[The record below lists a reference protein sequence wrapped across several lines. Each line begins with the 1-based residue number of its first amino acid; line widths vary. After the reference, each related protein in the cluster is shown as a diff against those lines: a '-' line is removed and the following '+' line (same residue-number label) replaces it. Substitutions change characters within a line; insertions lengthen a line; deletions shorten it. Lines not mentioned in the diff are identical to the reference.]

1 MDILHAN
8 DYMMAQTHIR
18 LFHRLFYKVSLFY
31 VANVP
36 RSARR
41 ILNKIMVV
49 QALSCLFLLLYVH
62 RTFLSSPGTCLDYL
76 TESLPIDGI
85 VRVQINTSKSFYSLP
100 LDREILYEDEEYI
113 MEYSVHHAFLRMG
126 EHLRT
131 SLNISVTNMTVQKDD
146 PCFGNF
152 FSRFLLDNLFGYDD
166 VLMGSFRNVAS
177 TTSNKGFLRN
187 VITGEHYRF
196 VDIWINKLNYVF
208 SFLLMIILTSVTAML
223 MRLCHHQL
231 FKFFCKLLFALQ
243 QNQVLY
249 PVWMPFPIA
258 SLLTMFLGL
267 WGLETIMTE
276 LLDDPMVSFH
286 LIAFVWMADNYYTIC
301 CHSYLSRKYFP
312 LFFYLSSYLFYA
324 FHNQFNGQF
333 SGLALVTTFATTQLC
348 MIYCYHQYELPIIE
362 LFVSRSRREGGGQ
375 QHSNP
380 LTVEAM
386 VTSLVQLQQ
395 NGYGSLEPYIIP
407 NLERGEFDLSWLA
420 YYQGL
425 LRRRWELLWRHI
437 SQNRRVSRYLRLSR
451 FQGNYPDGVAARPVH
466 AVVENVPESE
476 DNQQVQSDH
485 LSTSNGHQSTSEE
498 QQATS
503 DGQQAT
509 SGNHESTSGSVQA
522 TSDGIQATSE
532 SLQVTSEGLQATSEG
547 LQSTPR
553 VSGTH
558 TSTRHLLTG
567 RSNLSGNSIRP
578 NTYIAARFRLSEALR
593 RRGVSSSS
601 LSQHFINIPEPQPVV
616 GVGIAENL
624 EIPPPP
630 SDDID

>member
-41 ILNKIMVV
+41 ILNKIMLV
-49 QALSCLFLLLYVH
+49 QAICCIFLLLYVH
-62 RTFLSSPGTCLDYL
+62 RTFLSSPGTCLD
-76 TESLPIDGI
+76 SLADSFPIDGI

-100 LDREILYEDEEYI
+100 LDRDILYEEEEYM

-126 EHLRT
+126 ESLRAN
-131 SLNISVTNMTVQKDD
+131 LNIPITNYTIQKDN
-146 PCFGNF
+146 PCFGNI

-166 VLMGSFRNVAS
+166 VLMGSFRKIAS
-177 TTSNKGFLRN
+177 STSNKGFLRN

-196 VDIWINKLNYVF
+196 VDMWINKLNYVF
-208 SFLLMIILTSVTAML
+208 SFLLMIIITSVTAML

-333 SGLALVTTFATTQLC
+333 SGLALVTTFTTTQLC
-348 MIYCYHQYELPIIE
+348 MVYCFHQYELPIIE
-362 LFVSRSRREGGGQ
+362 LFVTRSRREGQQ

-407 NLERGEFDLSWLA
+407 NLERGEFDLSWVG

-425 LRRRWELLWRHI
+425 LRRRWGLLCRHL
-437 SQNRRVSRYLRLSR
+437 SRYRHVNRYLEHFGIRTR
-451 FQGNYPDGVAARPVH
+451 ANYFDAVDGASPP
-466 AVVENVPESE
+466 AVVDDEVTVSEEHPQSVDYSSTVEN
-476 DNQQVQSDH
+476 
-485 LSTSNGHQSTSEE
+485 HQSL
-498 QQATS
+498 
-503 DGQQAT
+503 
-509 SGNHESTSGSVQA
+509 SGDSHSVP
-522 TSDGIQATSE
+522 TRSFLPG
-532 SLQVTSEGLQATSEG
+532 GLLS
-547 LQSTPR
+547 
-553 VSGTH
+553 
-558 TSTRHLLTG
+558 TG
-567 RSNLSGNSIRP
+567 RSTTSGEPSRP
-578 NTYIAARFRLSEALR
+578 NAYLAARFHLSEALR
-593 RRGVSSSS
+593 RRGVSRSSLTQHFMESQNTSNQESNANSPNQGSDVNTDQSASSS
-601 LSQHFINIPEPQPVV
+601 ST
-616 GVGIAENL
+616 
-624 EIPPPP
+624 P